1 MKKDD
6 GYFAATVIEIT
17 ALFVIV
23 LYEIF
28 FTI

>member
-17 ALFVIV
+17 ALFIII
-23 LYEIF
+23 LYAF
-28 FTI
+28 YLKR